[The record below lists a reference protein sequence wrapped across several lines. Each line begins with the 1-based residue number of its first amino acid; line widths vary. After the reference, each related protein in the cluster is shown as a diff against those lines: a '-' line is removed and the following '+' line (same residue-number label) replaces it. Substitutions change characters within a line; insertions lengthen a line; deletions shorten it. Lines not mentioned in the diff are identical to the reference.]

1 METIELSGIIGM
13 AAIGILTLNFIMGM
27 MLSTAY
33 KKSWYWTALPEKFK
47 KVNMNELHNNTAYVA
62 LGLVLLHMLIIP
74 LDPASGFKFIDLLLP
89 INAPHQP
96 NIVLIGSIAFIALL
110 IAIITSQK
118 VIKKKLGYRLWKN
131 IHLISY
137 CTTIIAIIH
146 GVIMDPLL
154 KDRPTDWID
163 AEKVYIQ
170 LCGLLVIVAS
180 IFRYRYHLNSI
191 KSKEIVITQED

>member
-13 AAIGILTLNFIMGM
+13 AAVGILTLNFVMGM

-33 KKSWYWTALPEKFK
+33 KKSWYWKALPEKFK
-47 KVNMNELHNNTAYVA
+47 KANITELHNYTAYVA
-62 LGLVLLHMLIIP
+62 LGLVLLHILIIP
-74 LDPASGFKFIDLLLP
+74 LDPASEFNFSDLIFPL
-89 INAPHQP
+89 NAPHQP
-96 NIVLIGSIAFIALL
+96 NIVLIGAIALIALFIAVL
-110 IAIITSQK
+110 TSQK
-118 VIKKKLGYRLWKN
+118 LIKKKLGFRLWKN

-137 CTTIIAIIH
+137 CTTLIAIIH

-170 LCGLLVIVAS
+170 LCGLLVVVSS
-180 IFRYRYHLNSI
+180 ILRYRYHLNSI
-191 KSKEIVITQED
+191 KSKEVLITQED